1 MSLFNQI
8 KQLKIEDYVAI
19 EYIDKTRA
27 LEILA
32 NKVKDRE
39 LETNKLKEYEN
50 KMKTGKWIISAI
62 ELNNK
67 NQLINGQHRLLAL
80 INTDKVLPFIVIRG
94 IE

>member
-1 MSLFNQI
+1 MSLLTNF
-8 KQLKIEDYVAI
+8 KQLKIEDYVSL
-19 EYIDKTRA
+19 EHIDKTRA

-32 NKVKDRE
+32 NKVKDRD

-50 KMKTGKWIISAI
+50 KMNTGKWTISAI

-67 NQLINGQHRLLAL
+67 NQLINGQHRLVAL